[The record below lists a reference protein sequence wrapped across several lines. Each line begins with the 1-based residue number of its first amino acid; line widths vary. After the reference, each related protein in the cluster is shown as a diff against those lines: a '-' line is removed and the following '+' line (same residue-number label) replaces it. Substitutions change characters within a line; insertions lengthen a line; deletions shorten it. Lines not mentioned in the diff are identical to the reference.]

1 MKTSICRSAV
11 YLSALL
17 ALPLAQAEDFQGR
30 GVFHFASATGCP
42 LASASASLS
51 DCNRI
56 ALDDEHSRALLDTA
70 GKRVELRNEQD
81 YAEKA
86 VIGDLL
92 LQGSALAESG
102 QRVPVSLH
110 LLVSKDGQQW
120 SSSVH
125 AHAPVKGDMREV
137 QLDVYQVSAV
147 VAGRQQILLT
157 HEQALAALTSP
168 STAARLA
175 KQFVQVRDNRV
186 EAAKAEYADITVA
199 LGLEKAA
206 LPAVRASLYVQG
218 GHAGLAKALQDGTW
232 SLELEALRSHLP
244 QQVIERDL
252 FLFGLDRLPML
263 QQLKAEGFAK
273 HGKLLLGARAGKGY
287 LSYQGQQI
295 DLPAAGEVARAFLQE
310 SFIGLVLAGQQGMP
324 VASAP

>member
-1 MKTSICRSAV
+1 MKASICRSAI

-17 ALPLAQAEDFQGR
+17 ALPLAQAGEFQGR

-42 LASASASLS
+42 LATAGTPPS

-56 ALDDEHSRALLDTA
+56 ALDDDGTRALLDEA
-70 GKRVELRNEQD
+70 GKTLELRNERD
-81 YAEKA
+81 YPAQA
-86 VIGDLL
+86 VVGDLL

-110 LLVSKDGQQW
+110 LLVSKNGQQW

-125 AHAPVKGDMREV
+125 AHAPVKGDMRDV
-137 QLDVYQVSAV
+137 QLDVYQVSAS
-147 VAGRQQILLT
+147 VAGQPQLLLSR
-157 HEQALAALTSP
+157 EQALAALTSP
-168 STAARLA
+168 STAARLT

-206 LPAVRASLYVQG
+206 LPALRASLYVQG
-218 GHAGLAKALQDGTW
+218 GHAGLDKALQGGTW

-244 QQVIERDL
+244 QQVVERDL
-252 FLFGLDRLPML
+252 FLFGLDRQPLL
-263 QQLKAEGFAK
+263 QSLKADGFAK
-273 HGKLLLGARAGKGY
+273 HGKLLLGAHDGKGY
-287 LSYQGQQI
+287 LSYQGQQV
-295 DLPAAGEVARAFLQE
+295 DLPEAGSVARAFLQE
-310 SFIGLVLAGQQGMP
+310 SFIGLVLAGQQGAA
-324 VASAP
+324 VAVAQ

>member
-1 MKTSICRSAV
+1 MKISICRSAV

-17 ALPLAQAEDFQGR
+17 VLPLAQAEEFQGR

-42 LASASASLS
+42 LASNGVPANN
-51 DCNRI
+51 CNRI
-56 ALDDEHSRALLDTA
+56 ALDDAHSQVLLDVI
-70 GKRVELRNEQD
+70 GKQVELRNEQD
-81 YAEKA
+81 YAKET

-125 AHAPVKGDMREV
+125 AHAPVKGDMRDV
-137 QLDVYQVSAV
+137 QLDVYQVSTA
-147 VAGRQQILLT
+147 VAGKQQVLLSR
-157 HEQALAALTSP
+157 EQALAALTSP

-218 GHAGLAKALQDGTW
+218 GHAELAKALQGGTW

-252 FLFGLDRLPML
+252 FLFGLNDQPVL
-263 QQLKAEGFAK
+263 QSLKADGFAK

-287 LSYQGQQI
+287 LSYQGQQV

-310 SFIGLVLAGQQGMP
+310 SFIGLVLASQQSAV
-324 VASAP
+324 VAPAQ